1 MNPNSDNDGN
11 LEESY
16 LEHTER
22 IFFELASEQRLA
34 ILFKLNQ
41 GSLRLAQIAR
51 DLNVTMQEVHR
62 NVNRLSEAGI
72 IDKDSSGSFFLTTFG
87 NIIIKHIS
95 TFGFLSRNRS
105 YFSEHILSDLP
116 MKFVQRIGSLD
127 DSEYVNGFVAVL
139 ELWKKLYDSS
149 TEYIYAMLPQIPFEL
164 IETVVSK
171 IKKDGIKFSYILP
184 QNAVIP
190 KKGFDLLKA
199 SGFHELL
206 KSGIAERRMI
216 DKITTAVVLNER
228 HATVLFPNTK
238 GITDM
243 NSLFSD
249 QSASGQSDGLFHEW
263 CLDFYRYNWYNS
275 KSFDEKRLKEV

>member
-1 MNPNSDNDGN
+1 M
-11 LEESY
+11 EESY

-41 GSLRLAQIAR
+41 GSLKLAKIAR
-51 DLNVTMQEVHR
+51 DLGVTMQEVHR
-62 NVNRLSEAGI
+62 NVNRLTEAGI
-72 IDKDSSGSFFLTTFG
+72 IDKDSSGSYFLTTFG
-87 NIIIKHIS
+87 NIVIKQIS

-105 YFSEHILSDLP
+105 YFSEHILGDLP
-116 MKFVQRIGSLD
+116 MKFIQRIGSLD
-127 DSEYVNGFVAVL
+127 NSEYISGFVVVV

-149 TEYIYAMLPQIPFEL
+149 SEYIYAMLPQIPFEL
-164 IETVVSK
+164 IEAVISK

-184 QNAVIP
+184 QDAVVP

-199 SGFHELL
+199 SGFQDLL

-228 HATVLFPNTK
+228 QATVLFPNSK
-238 GITDM
+238 GVTDM
-243 NSLFSD
+243 NSLFSGRHGD
-249 QSASGQSDGLFHEW
+249 SDASRLFHEW

-275 KSFDEKRLKEV
+275 KSFDEKRLREV